1 MCNHWPPVDYSL
13 VKNYKFVSIKA
24 SKKNELAL
32 TSTYQASEETSSS
45 LLLHNRHNYPWNA
58 LTNPA
63 LLMCLHKIQLLQKKM
78 HILYHPTNTHWAIAI
93 CQSNI
98 FCLKFHV
105 HCDLLM
111 ASQSGVGGCLLRPCW
126 VLLFLCWLVA
136 LIPATKSS
144 QIKTSSKRK
153 KCHTG
158 MVIVAAMAP
167 AHAPSAKCSGVLQN
181 KIMLMV

>member
-1 MCNHWPPVDYSL
+1 MPRPIPHCWCVFTRSSC
-13 VKNYKFVSIKA
+13 YK
-24 SKKNELAL
+24 KKNA
-32 TSTYQASEETSSS
+32 
-45 LLLHNRHNYPWNA
+45 H
-58 LTNPA
+58 
-63 LLMCLHKIQLLQKKM
+63 
-78 HILYHPTNTHWAIAI
+78 LYHPTNTHWAIAI
-93 CQSNI
+93 WHASI

-136 LIPATKSS
+136 FIPATKSS
-144 QIKTSSKRK
+144 QIKTGSKRK

-181 KIMLMV
+181 KIMLTVYLHWNNTTLNSLTWEKSPNNLFWSRKGKRGTALHFQ